1 MVTLFN
7 QISICIC
14 FLVCE
19 LSLQSL
25 DAVIITFQMFIVFAM
40 AASIA
45 WLLLK
50 LDVLEVLA

>member
-7 QISICIC
+7 QISICVG
-14 FLVCE
+14 FFVCE

>member
-19 LSLQSL
+19 LSLQPL